1 MRNFAHQCLELAR
14 LLLGNA
20 LPSVTEEG
28 AVVPAEG
35 ETALTDES
43 AHTFNALAEFY
54 RTTHET
60 TLNEVDLIE
69 TAAHCFLYQSQ
80 QPTSRA
86 MFLQNALSLSAFGT
100 NREHNPI
107 WEKADEE
114 TRKNFEK
121 RLTERATADD
131 GFSTILNIL
140 RATVRY
146 NFGYTQK
153 DEVPKLIDEFLENL
167 RSTNG
172 WLARPCEHGIGGC
185 FDDAAL
191 EAFLFIR
198 QVLDAHTH
206 FSMIERKLPSLRT
219 GTERVLKLLP
229 DMVRADGLGWAYGSD
244 IGIYGQLYPMT
255 LLVQCFYDRW
265 IPTDKIPFYGDLLC
279 RLFQYFFGTF
289 VDTERACLVVNDGER
304 RTVPSQTTRSVTFD
318 TIAFLCRWAR
328 WTGKLKETLISSEET
343 TKTKGR
349 WVLFEKTYNKEQG
362 LLLYRDAASGLTV
375 QLPLIGNDGKADA
388 LAFPHCPGIFDTP
401 VVMYLPVLLPELT
414 INGTQTLPSFYGK
427 NCVLGLGLK
436 KAVTFSYEQPELISK
451 DETLL
456 SGIGSVKV
464 RWSFEGSAVSASF
477 VYKFKQPV
485 TVERLRFVIPLS
497 MPHGTHHLNTSLMLG
512 ENSLQVS
519 VAKDDF
525 GARWKEIES
534 VVDDPAYRTPYGK
547 ICYLQTLE
555 RSTPLHVK
563 PGKEYC
569 LQLELK
575 PDVRC
580 FVGGE
585 G

>member
-20 LPSVTEEG
+20 LPSVTGEG

-35 ETALTDES
+35 ETSLPDES
-43 AHTFNALAEFY
+43 AHAFNALAEFY

-60 TLNEVDLIE
+60 TLDEVDLIE

-80 QPTSRA
+80 QPTSRE
-86 MFLQNALSLSAFGT
+86 MFLQNALSLSGFGT

-131 GFSTILNIL
+131 GFSKVLNIL

-153 DEVPKLIDEFLENL
+153 DEVPKLIDEFLNIL
-167 RSTNG
+167 QPTNG

-185 FDDAAL
+185 FDDVIL
-191 EAFLFIR
+191 EAFLLIR
-198 QVLDAHTH
+198 QALDAHTH
-206 FSMIERKLPSLRT
+206 FSMIERKLPGLRT
-219 GTERVLKLLP
+219 ATERILKVLP
-229 DMVRADGLGWAYGSD
+229 DMVRSDGLGWAYGAD
-244 IGIYGQLYPMT
+244 VGVYGQLYPMA
-255 LLVQCFYDRW
+255 LLVQCFRDSW
-265 IPTDKIPFYGDLLC
+265 IPTDKISFYGDWLC

-304 RTVPSQTTRSVTFD
+304 RTAPSQTTRSVTFD

-328 WTGKLKETLISSEET
+328 WTSKLRETLVSSEET
-343 TKTKGR
+343 PKSKSR

-362 LLLYRDAASGLTV
+362 LFLYRDAASGLTV
-375 QLPLIGNDGKADA
+375 QLPLIGNDGKAGA
-388 LAFPHCPGIFDTP
+388 LAFPHCPGIFDAP
-401 VVMYLPVLLPELT
+401 VDTYLPVLLPELT
-414 INGTQTLPSFYGK
+414 INGTRTLPSFYGK
-427 NCVLGLGLK
+427 NCVSGLGLK

-451 DETLL
+451 DEMLL
-456 SGIGSVKV
+456 PGVGSVKV
-464 RWSFEGSAVSASF
+464 RWSFEGSTVSASF
-477 VYKFKQPV
+477 IYKFKQPV
-485 TVERLRFVIPLS
+485 TVERFRFVIPLS

-555 RSTPLHVK
+555 RSTPLHAK

-575 PDVRC
+575 PDVRRI
-580 FVGGE
+580 GE
-585 G
+585 EG

>member
-14 LLLGNA
+14 LLLGGA
-20 LPSVTEEG
+20 LPSVTEKG
-28 AVVPAEG
+28 VVAPVDG
-35 ETALTDES
+35 ETALADES
-43 AHTFNALAEFY
+43 AHAFNALAEFY

-60 TLNEVDLIE
+60 TLNGADLIE

-80 QPTSRA
+80 QPTSRE

-131 GFSTILNIL
+131 GFSKVLNIL
-140 RATVRY
+140 RATARY
-146 NFGYTQK
+146 NFGFTQK
-153 DEVPKLIDEFLENL
+153 DEVPKLIDEFLDIL
-167 RSTNG
+167 RPTNG
-172 WLARPCEHGIGGC
+172 WLARPCEHGVGGC
-185 FDDAAL
+185 FDDATL
-191 EAFLFIR
+191 EAFLLIR
-198 QVLDAHTH
+198 QALDAHTH
-206 FSMIERKLPSLRT
+206 FSMIERKLPGLRT
-219 GTERVLKLLP
+219 ATERILKVLP
-229 DMVRADGLGWAYGSD
+229 DMVRADGLGWAYGAD
-244 IGIYGQLYPMT
+244 VGVYGQLYPMT

-304 RTVPSQTTRSVTFD
+304 RTVPSQTARSVTFD

-328 WTGKLKETLISSEET
+328 WTSKLRETLVSSEET
-343 TKTKGR
+343 PKSKSR
-349 WVLFEKTYNKEQG
+349 WVPFEKTYNKEQG
-362 LLLYRDAASGLTV
+362 LFLYRDAASELTV
-375 QLPLIGNDGKADA
+375 QFPLIGNDGKAGA
-388 LAFPHCPGIFDTP
+388 LAFPHCPGIFDGPIDT
-401 VVMYLPVLLPELT
+401 YLPVLLPELT

-427 NCVLGLGLK
+427 NCVSGLGLK

-456 SGIGSVKV
+456 PGVGSVKV
-464 RWSFEGSAVSASF
+464 RWSFEGSTVSASF
-477 VYKFKQPV
+477 IYKFKQPV
-485 TVERLRFVIPLS
+485 TVERFRFVIPLS

-569 LQLELK
+569 LELELK
-575 PDVRC
+575 PDVRRI
-580 FVGGE
+580 GE
-585 G
+585 EG